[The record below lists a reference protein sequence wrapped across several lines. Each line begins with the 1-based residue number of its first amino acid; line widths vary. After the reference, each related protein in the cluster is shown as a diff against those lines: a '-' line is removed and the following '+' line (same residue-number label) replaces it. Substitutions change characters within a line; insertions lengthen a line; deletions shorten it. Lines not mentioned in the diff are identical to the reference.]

1 MSETGENV
9 LKLVEYFISFYDQ
22 LITMNH
28 LHLTSQNVTNL
39 LRLEHV
45 KKVDILGDYLIQR
58 SLIPLDLKEITRIK
72 IKEAMPTFNLAAVND
87 LPILDESSKEFLYFY

>member
-9 LKLVEYFISFYDQ
+9 LKLVEYFISFYDT
-22 LITMNH
+22 LISMNH
-28 LHLTSQNVTNL
+28 LHLTATNVTNL

-58 SLIPLDLKEITRIK
+58 SLVPMELREITRLK
-72 IKEAMPTFNLAAVND
+72 IKEHMPTFNLAAINE
-87 LPILDESSKEFLYFY
+87 LPILDENSKEFLYFY